1 MFDSASLPESQRR
14 IALVDVNSFF
24 ASCERVFDPSL
35 EGKPVVVLSNND
47 GCVVALSKEAKALGV
62 KMGIPWFKISAW
74 APSVGLVAKSSNY
87 ELYGDLSSRVMS
99 ILHEFSA
106 HVEVYSVDE
115 AFLELKGTP
124 EELVAIGYEIKA
136 AIQNKLGLPV
146 CVGIGR
152 SKTQAKLANSGAKKS
167 PGLNGVCNLD
177 TFTPEQIDHIMAALP
192 VDNIW
197 GIARRLSKRLNSIG
211 IHTIKDL
218 RDADPV
224 RIKKKF
230 GVVVQRSLYELR
242 GIDCIK
248 LEGERLVK
256 NQVMYSRSFATPVT
270 TRKQMEEVLA
280 VYAQRVSK
288 RLRKQGSVAG
298 ALTCFAGTS
307 RFANEP
313 FHSPYRNAVFSV
325 PTNDPVEILKASSA
339 VLLDSIEDGRK
350 YVRAGIMLHDVSPKT
365 SHQYLDLFTPLHE
378 SRQLGEVLDHVMEK
392 HGAFSIGLGAAG
404 FKSPRH
410 WEMKR
415 EMLSLRA
422 TTRWDE
428 LATVHA
434 R

>member
-1 MFDSASLPESQRR
+1 MSDASQRR

-24 ASCERVFDPSL
+24 ASCERVFDPKL
-35 EGKPVVVLSNND
+35 MGKPVVVLSNND
-47 GCVVALSKEAKALGV
+47 GCVVARSNEAKALGIA
-62 KMGIPWFKISAW
+62 MGVPWFKISAW
-74 APSVGLVAKSSNY
+74 APSVGLVARSSNY
-87 ELYGDLSSRVMS
+87 ELYGDLSARVMS

-106 HVEVYSVDE
+106 HVEVYSIDE
-115 AFLELKGTP
+115 AFLELTGTP
-124 EELVAIGYEIKA
+124 EELLATGHRIKE
-136 AIQNKLGLPV
+136 AIQTRLGLPV

-152 SKTQAKLANSGAKKS
+152 SKTQAKLANAGAKKS
-167 PGLNGVCNLD
+167 AAMNGVCNLD
-177 TFTPEQIDHIMAALP
+177 MFSTEKLDFIMGALP
-192 VDNIW
+192 VDNLW
-197 GIARRLSKRLNSIG
+197 GIARRLSKRLAAQG

-230 GVVVQRSLYELR
+230 GVVVQRSVYELR

-248 LEGERLVK
+248 LEGERMVK
-256 NQVMYSRSFATPVT
+256 QQVMYSRSFATPVT
-270 TRKQMEEVLA
+270 SRKQMEEVLA

-313 FHSPYRNAVFSV
+313 FHSPYVNAVFSI
-325 PTNDPVEILKASSA
+325 PTNDPVEILKASSS
-339 VLLDSIEDGRK
+339 VLLGRIEEGRK

-365 SHQYLDLFTPLHE
+365 SHQYLDLFTPVHE
-378 SRQLGEVLDHVMEK
+378 RRQLGETLDKVMEK

-404 FKSPRH
+404 FKTARE

-428 LATVHA
+428 LATVYA
-434 R
+434 K

>member
-1 MFDSASLPESQRR
+1 MSEASLGKQRR

-24 ASCERVFDPSL
+24 ASCERIFDPKL
-35 EGKPVVVLSNND
+35 VGKPVVVLSNND
-47 GCVVALSKEAKALGV
+47 GCVVARSNEAKALGV
-62 KMGIPWFKISAW
+62 GMGIPWFKISAW
-74 APSVGLVAKSSNY
+74 APSVGLIARSSNY
-87 ELYGDLSSRVMS
+87 ELYGDISARVMS
-99 ILHEFSA
+99 ILQEFSPN
-106 HVEVYSVDE
+106 VEVYSIDE
-115 AFLELKGTP
+115 AFLELQGTP
-124 EELVAIGYEIKA
+124 EELMEIGHRIKA
-136 AIQNKLGLPV
+136 AIQTRVGLPV
-146 CVGIGR
+146 CVGIGK

-167 PGLNGVCNLD
+167 AGLNGVCNLEM
-177 TFTPEQIDHIMAALP
+177 FSPEHVDQIMTALP

-313 FHSPYRNAVFSV
+313 FHSPYMNAVFSI
-325 PTNDPVEILKASSA
+325 PTNDPVEILKASIA
-339 VLLDSIEDGRK
+339 VLLDRIEDGQK
-350 YVRAGIMLHDVSPKT
+350 YVRAGIMLHDVSPKS

-378 SRQLGEVLDHVMEK
+378 SRELGETLDKVMEK

-434 R
+434 K